1 MENMKELFSAMAQ
14 AFPKIEGA
22 VKDAKAQYGKFA
34 NLASVTLA
42 IKPALEGHGLS
53 FVQIIHTTPGMAS
66 VETVILHSS
75 GESLSCGITSVPMIK
90 NDAHGYGSALT
101 YARRYGLSAAFGV
114 APEDD
119 DGDSACERPSDE
131 KMKSKKPVL
140 QEQKPP
146 VDDEKPA
153 KTYEKLSPKEIKSLS
168 AKVCSSL
175 EDDQALNCVL
185 NEDEMVRFLTEWQEK
200 QSLVGKIEP
209 MLLDEGKR
217 KSILSGHM
225 RALDRW
231 KKEEA
236 TSSGNRA
243 A

>member
-1 MENMKELFSAMAQ
+1 MENMKELFGALAL

-53 FVQIIHTTPGMAS
+53 FVQIIHTAPGMAS

-146 VDDEKPA
+146 VEDEKPA
-153 KTYEKLSPKEIKSLS
+153 KTWEKLSSKEIKALS
-168 AKVCSSL
+168 AQVCSAL
-175 EDDQALNCVL
+175 EDDQSLNCVL
-185 NEDEMVRFLTEWQEK
+185 NEDEMVRFLAEWQER
-200 QSLVGKIEP
+200 QCIVGKIEP
-209 MLLDEGKR
+209 MLQDEGKR
-217 KSILSGHM
+217 KNILSGHM
-225 RALDRW
+225 RALERW
-231 KKEEA
+231 KKDDAQE
-236 TSSGNRA
+236 NRA